1 MYLCNSCIVVEDAK
15 RSKYFRTLEDTGRN
29 IILAENVTEFHRMLE
44 LVHHKAPKRMPQRVV
59 KAFVEIQNNRRKG
72 YEDGVCVCVCVCGVC
87 VCNLRRETID
97 HTFVNECGISPW

>member
-1 MYLCNSCIVVEDAK
+1 MYVNSCIVVEDAK

-44 LVHHKAPKRMPQRVV
+44 LVHHKPPKRMPQRVV

-72 YEDGVCVCVCVCGVC
+72 YEDGVCGGVWGVC
-87 VCNLRRETID
+87 VQ
-97 HTFVNECGISPW
+97 S